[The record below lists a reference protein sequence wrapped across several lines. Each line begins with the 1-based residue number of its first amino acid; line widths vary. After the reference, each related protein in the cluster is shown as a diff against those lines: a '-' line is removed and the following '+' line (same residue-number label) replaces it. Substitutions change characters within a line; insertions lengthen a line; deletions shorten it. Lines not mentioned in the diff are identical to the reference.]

1 MSEDNKIL
9 SYNGLLILEFVTI
22 IVAFVAFSLVLNYN
36 ESFYMPDTILFTVF
50 SIITE
55 FGDII
60 IYMIII
66 SCFYYAYD
74 KKMGRRLAFCLLISG
89 YLMEFFKNIYQDP
102 RPQNVETVDWDSYGF
117 PSGHSSGSA
126 AYYGY
131 IGYRLKDKLKYSII
145 PILMSVVVMLIA
157 ISRVIIGVHDLQDI
171 AGGVILGI
179 GFLLAFIHLEPILA
193 EKYGELD
200 LTKRL
205 LIALLI
211 PTLFFIISSLIFP
224 IGDFSYVCGFLVG
237 VSVGFILENEK
248 VKYNPKDINIK
259 YKILNLIIGLV
270 ILGGGYLLI
279 GELAAL
285 VNSFIFEFSLYCI
298 LGFAFAFV
306 SPLIFTKINKSS
318 IDADGV

>member
-36 ESFYMPDTILFTVF
+36 ESFYMPDTIAYTVF

-89 YLMEFFKNIYQDP
+89 YLMEFFKNIFQDP
-102 RPQNVETVDWDSYGF
+102 RPQNIETADWDSYGF

-131 IGYRLKDKLKYSII
+131 IGYRLKDKLKYSLM
-145 PILMSVVVMLIA
+145 PILMSVVVILIA
-157 ISRVIIGVHDLQDI
+157 VSRVIIGVHDLQDI

-179 GFLLAFIHLEPILA
+179 GFLLAFIHLEPVVS

-200 LTKRL
+200 LTKKL
-205 LIALLI
+205 LLALLI
-211 PTLFFIISSLIFP
+211 PTLLFIIGSIIFP
-224 IGDFSYVCGFLVG
+224 IGDFSYVAGFLVG

-248 VKYNPKDINIK
+248 VKYNPKDVDIK

-279 GELAAL
+279 DELS
-285 VNSFIFEFSLYCI
+285 VIINNFVIEFLFYCI
-298 LGFAFAFV
+298 LGFVFAFL

-318 IDADGV
+318 VDADGV